1 MVEEGDVLDN
11 PAVRTYLVRMV
22 GEEGLALLEK
32 FDRELEKTDE
42 ELAAETEINLNSVRN
57 TLYTLYGKRLAQYR
71 REKNQETG
79 WLTYKWKLR
88 LDNLNDALTQDMENA
103 FEKLSEREMY
113 EDENDF
119 YICNTCGV
127 VYTFNDAFAIEFT
140 CPCVTHMEHFDNEL
154 LLNALK
160 ARVDAMRTTLGK
172 V

>member
-1 MVEEGDVLDN
+1 MVEEIDVLDN
-11 PAVRTYLVRMV
+11 PAVRAYLIRMV
-22 GEEGLALLEK
+22 GEEGLTLLEN
-32 FDRELEKTDE
+32 FDRTIEKTDE
-42 ELAAETEINLNSVRN
+42 ELAEETGINLNSVRN

-88 LDNLNDALTQDMENA
+88 LDNLNDALTEDMEEA
-103 FEKLSEREMY
+103 FEKLAARELY

-119 YICNTCGV
+119 FICNTCGI
-127 VYTFNDAFAIEFT
+127 VYTFNDALAVEFT
-140 CPCVTHMEHFDNEL
+140 CQCGMHMEHFDNEL

-160 ARVDAMRTTLGK
+160 TRVAAMRATLGK